1 MVTGSSDGTIYFT
14 IFNTILLTSYTEYS
28 ILLSYLRIC
37 NYRAHFSSTNILVNF
52 GTSNR
57 LVRKVALYRGIT
69 AEITPPQISL
79 SAAARQTGL

>member
-14 IFNTILLTSYTEYS
+14 IFNAILLTSYTEFS
-28 ILLSYLRIC
+28 ILFSYLRIC
-37 NYRAHFSSTNILVNF
+37 NYSSYFFSINILVNF

-69 AEITPPQISL
+69 AEITPPQRSL